1 MNINWTAA
9 DFVVAQQQLK
19 DASRISVCATLTK

>member
-1 MNINWTAA
+1 MDIIWTAA

-19 DASRISVCATLTK
+19 DGSRVLVCATFTK